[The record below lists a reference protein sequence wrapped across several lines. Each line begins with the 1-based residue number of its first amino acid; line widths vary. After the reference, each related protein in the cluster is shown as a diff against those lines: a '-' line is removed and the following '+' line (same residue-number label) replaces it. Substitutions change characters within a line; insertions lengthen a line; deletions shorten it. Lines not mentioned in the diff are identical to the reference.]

1 MTQRLPVR
9 RSRRPGFSHFP
20 EIPPFDMPDPLI
32 RRLRVLTSLSE
43 AELKQIEDASTP
55 ASDVAVHADIVPE
68 GHGTG
73 HLHVLA
79 EGWACRYKLLPDGRR
94 QICALVLPGD
104 LCDIDGYLL
113 RHLHYG
119 VATLTPCRVAAIPHA
134 TLRSMID
141 REPAIR
147 DVFWW
152 LTFLENSVST
162 QWTVCLGRMSTQERL
177 AHLLCEIA
185 DRLGTAGMIAGAT
198 MPFPLTQEELA
209 DVLGVSPVHVN
220 RTLQELRA
228 AGLITLEGRQLV
240 IHDRHGLAE
249 IGCFSTSYL
258 HPEGLRPP
266 APGAGAH

>member
-1 MTQRLPVR
+1 MVQSLSVR
-9 RSRRPGFSHFP
+9 RQQRPGP
-20 EIPPFDMPDPLI
+20 NPFHTICRPDMSVPLTT
-32 RRLRVLTSLSE
+32 RLRALTSLSE
-43 AELKQIEDASTP
+43 GELKQVEDASTA
-55 ASDVAVHADIVPE
+55 ASDVAAHADIVPE

-79 EGWACRYKLLPDGRR
+79 AGWACRYKLLPDGRR

-104 LCDIDGYLL
+104 LCDMDGYLL
-113 RHLHYG
+113 RHVHYG

-185 DRLGTAGMIAGAT
+185 DRLETAGMIAGAT
-198 MPFPLTQEELA
+198 VPFPLTQEELA

-228 AGLITLEGRQLV
+228 AGLITLDGRQLV
-240 IHDRHGLAE
+240 IHDQQGLAG